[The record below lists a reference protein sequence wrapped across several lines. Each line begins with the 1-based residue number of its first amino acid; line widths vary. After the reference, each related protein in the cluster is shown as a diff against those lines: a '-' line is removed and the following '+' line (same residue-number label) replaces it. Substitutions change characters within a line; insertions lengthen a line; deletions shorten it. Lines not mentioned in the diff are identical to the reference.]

1 MRQHDPDADPREALF
16 RSLVASRG
24 ALLRE
29 GFLDALRLIGE
40 EELSVAQFAALL
52 LLEFEGE
59 RSVGELAALLGRS
72 LSATSRLLDG
82 LVRRELAVRREDPN
96 DRRAKRAAIAPRGH
110 ALLEQVQRRR
120 ADAQL
125 ALMAA
130 LTPEEEAAVMRGMAL
145 LAEAAGRR
153 AHHAPHDHAAQQRA
167 VESSGDHAHRA
178 ARERVRAE
186 RRDDRRRHGGAH
198 V

>member
-1 MRQHDPDADPREALF
+1 MRRHHLSEDSREDLF
-16 RSLVASRG
+16 RSLGASRA

-29 GFLDALRLIGE
+29 GFLDALRLMGD
-40 EELSVAQFAALL
+40 EELSVAQFTALM

-59 RSVGELAALLGRS
+59 RSVGELSALLGRS

-82 LVRRELAVRREDPN
+82 LVRRELADRREDPN
-96 DRRAKRAAIAPRGH
+96 DRRTKRAAIAPRGH

-130 LTPEEEAAVMRGMAL
+130 LTPEEQAVVMRGMAL
-145 LAEAAGRR
+145 LAEAARRRTDDDQHR
-153 AHHAPHDHAAQQRA
+153 AHSPD
-167 VESSGDHAHRA
+167 
-178 ARERVRAE
+178 
-186 RRDDRRRHGGAH
+186 
-198 V
+198 

>member
-1 MRQHDPDADPREALF
+1 MSDYDYDHDADQREALF
-16 RSLVASRG
+16 RSLMASRA
-24 ALLRE
+24 ALIRE
-29 GFLDALRLIGE
+29 GFLDALRLMGD
-40 EELSVAQFAALL
+40 EELSVAQLAALM

-82 LVRRELAVRREDPN
+82 LVRRELIDRREDPN
-96 DRRAKRAAIAPRGH
+96 DRRTKRAAISPRGH
-110 ALLEQVQRRR
+110 ALLQDVHRRR

-130 LTPEEEAAVMRGMAL
+130 LMPEEQAVVMRGMDL
-145 LAEAAGRR
+145 LAEAARR
-153 AHHAPHDHAAQQRA
+153 RTQDA
-167 VESSGDHAHRA
+167 
-178 ARERVRAE
+178 
-186 RRDDRRRHGGAH
+186 RDDHEQPRGAH